1 MTVVLRAHDHT
12 PGTPKPWDSD
22 SFSGSWSEYPIRVF
36 PDHDLG
42 ACTEVRRGPYANWCL
57 RLWHEIAPSAA
68 WSHSGKSGQSLNS
81 EVHRLFRGL
90 SP

>member
-42 ACTEVRRGPYANWCL
+42 ACTEVRRGPYANLVPPPVARNSPVSCMEPF
-57 RLWHEIAPSAA
+57 REIGTEP
-68 WSHSGKSGQSLNS
+68 QQ
-81 EVHRLFRGL
+81 
-90 SP
+90 